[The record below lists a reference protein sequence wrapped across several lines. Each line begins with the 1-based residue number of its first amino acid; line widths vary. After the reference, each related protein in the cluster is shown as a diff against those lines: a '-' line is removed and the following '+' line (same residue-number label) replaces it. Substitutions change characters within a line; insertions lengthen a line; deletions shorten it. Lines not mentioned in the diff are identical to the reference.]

1 MTVRPRSAAIRAA
14 LGAAAVLAARSAAA
28 AAVASAADL
37 AAALSRAASGDVV
50 RVAAGRIELERPI
63 DVPAGVALTGAGVG
77 RTVLTH
83 APGWR
88 AAAATLPDP
97 ETDVKAFDR
106 SGYLIRCADKA
117 GGIAISG
124 MTLTGP
130 QVHGAVF
137 GSGNRGLHLHDLRI
151 EDFMYCGIRTYGMT
165 EARIHDCVFIDAG
178 RRWQKG
184 EPGLGG
190 GITGGGIFAVWMAD
204 CEIWNNRFVRTRTAP
219 DEHFYGLK
227 GRQARRCRIH
237 HNTIGVNFSIELPF
251 ENDEDVEIDHNVLL
265 GTVSIPKHA
274 GGPVPP
280 GGRTFHIH
288 HNLFRDSYA
297 IEFVRN
303 GVEIDHNLF
312 DFDPAKD
319 HGNAI
324 SAFGKAPAAGP
335 ARFHHNLVSNP
346 GRGVIWMNEPY
357 ARLDVCNNHIIARP
371 TVTPRTDGL
380 FGFHRECGFDT
391 FRFVDNIVECIGP
404 ARPLFRND
412 ESGRAAVENNRLVN
426 VGDTHRY
433 ANPAADRPVGP
444 AEPLRFR
451 CGVNGEFEVDGWTVR
466 APPAAAS
473 ATVPGRSPGG
483 SIGGKGP

>member
-1 MTVRPRSAAIRAA
+1 MRALPDHPIRLAARAACALALLAVGPA
-14 LGAAAVLAARSAAA
+14 LGAADAVT
-28 AAVASAADL
+28 AVADL
-37 AAALSRAASGDVV
+37 VATLSRAVSGDVV
-50 RVAAGRIELERPI
+50 RVAAGRFQLERPI
-63 DVPAGVALTGAGVG
+63 DVPAGVALKGAGVG
-77 RTVLTH
+77 RTILTH
-83 APGWR
+83 TPGWR

-97 ETDVKAFDR
+97 ETDVKTFDR
-106 SGYLIRCADKA
+106 SGYLVRLADKA
-117 GGIAISG
+117 AGITVSD

-130 QVHGAVF
+130 QVHGAIF
-137 GSGNRGLHLHDLRI
+137 GFGNRGMHLHDLRI
-151 EDFMYCGIRTYGMT
+151 EGFMYCGIRTFGMAD
-165 EARIHDCVFIDAG
+165 ARIHDCVFVDAG

-184 EPGLGG
+184 EPGLRG

-251 ENDEDVEIDHNVLL
+251 ENDEDVEIDHNVCD
-265 GTVSIPKHA
+265 GTISIPKHA
-274 GGPVPP
+274 GGPVPAS
-280 GGRTFHIH
+280 GRTFHIH

-303 GVEIDHNLF
+303 GVEIDRNLF
-312 DFDPAKD
+312 DFDPTKD

-324 SAFGKAPAAGP
+324 SAFGKTPASGP
-335 ARFHHNLVSNP
+335 ASFHNNLVATP

-357 ARLDVCNNHIIARP
+357 ARLDVCNNHIVARP
-371 TVTPRTDGL
+371 TATPRTDGL
-380 FGFHRECGFDT
+380 FGFHSACDFAT
-391 FRFVDNIVECIGP
+391 FRFADNIIECIGP

-412 ESGRAAVENNRLVN
+412 ENGLAVVENNRLVN
-426 VGDTHRY
+426 VSDTHRY
-433 ANPAADRPVGP
+433 GNAAADRRVGP

-466 APPAAAS
+466 PPS
-473 ATVPGRSPGG
+473 ATAGEAAGG
-483 SIGGKGP
+483 ERP